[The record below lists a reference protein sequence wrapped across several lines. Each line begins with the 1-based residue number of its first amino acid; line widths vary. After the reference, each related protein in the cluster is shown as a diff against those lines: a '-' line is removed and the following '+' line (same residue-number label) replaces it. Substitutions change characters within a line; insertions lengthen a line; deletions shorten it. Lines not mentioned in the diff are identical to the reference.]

1 MVAKFRQVIRGHRTC
16 VSLFCNQHGVTGCT
30 LMMDGQIPARDARPP
45 YVQFYLAAGEFM
57 HGNMKVALKEM
68 AAVPLPL
75 PEYNGLVCR

>member
-1 MVAKFRQVIRGHRTC
+1 
-16 VSLFCNQHGVTGCT
+16 
-30 LMMDGQIPARDARPP
+30 MMDGQIPARDARPP